1 MKTAATTA
9 ALLALFIAG
18 CSGYSFHTNLD
29 PSNFKDYYKPSGARV
44 VESSDLEGIAY
55 KVKGEVTGLSCQ
67 AKEHEPVATAAE
79 ARTAARIKAVD
90 MGANAVRFSK
100 CVRLENTPACLVSYT
115 CYGDAL
121 IIQDGK

>member
-1 MKTAATTA
+1 MKAADAA
-9 ALLALFIAG
+9 ALLGLALAG

-29 PSNFKDYYKPSGARV
+29 PSNFKEYYKPSGAEV
-44 VESSDLEGIAY
+44 VEDSDLEGVAY

-67 AKEHEPVATAAE
+67 SKEHEPVATAAE
-79 ARTAARIKAVD
+79 ARTRARVKAVD
-90 MGANAVRFSK
+90 MGANAVRFTR

-121 IIQDGK
+121 IVQEGK

>member
-1 MKTAATTA
+1 MKA
-9 ALLALFIAG
+9 ALSTAVLALAIAG

-29 PSNFKDYYKPSGARV
+29 PSNFADYYKPSGAKV
-44 VESSDLEGIAY
+44 VEESDLEGVAY

-67 AKEHEPVATAAE
+67 AKDQDPVATAAR
-79 ARTAARIKAVD
+79 ARTSARIKAVD
-90 MGANAVRFSK
+90 MGANAVRFTK

-121 IIQDGK
+121 IVQEGK